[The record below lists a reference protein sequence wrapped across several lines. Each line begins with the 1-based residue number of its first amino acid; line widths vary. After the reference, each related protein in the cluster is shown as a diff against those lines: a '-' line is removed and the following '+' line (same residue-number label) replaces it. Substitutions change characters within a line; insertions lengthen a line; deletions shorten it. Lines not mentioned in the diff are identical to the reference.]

1 MQQPPSRDEQT
12 IGQLMDWLDRL
23 FGDISAFLIA
33 LAIGLAVLD
42 FTCFTAL
49 HAVTVVQA
57 SATSETAQTAG
68 VAPPIGSAFRP
79 LR

>member
-23 FGDISAFLIA
+23 FGDINAFLIA

-49 HAVTVVQA
+49 HAVTVVQV